1 KVLQNRFPQLH
12 FYFDDVH
19 GMSWIGTNG
28 CGFIRHSWS
37 GIPKNM
43 VLVSTLSKT
52 FGASGA
58 VILCGDDKL
67 HRGIKNFG
75 GPLTFSAQL
84 EPAAVAAATASADI
98 HLSDEIY
105 TLQDSL
111 RHKIKLFASELDHY
125 GLPVVSYGETPVF
138 YLATA

>member
-1 KVLQNRFPQLH
+1 
-12 FYFDDVH
+12 
-19 GMSWIGTNG
+19 
-28 CGFIRHSWS
+28 CGFIRHSWG

-58 VILCGDDKL
+58 VILCGDGKL
-67 HRGIKNFG
+67 YRSIKNFG

-98 HLSDEIY
+98 HLSGEIY
-105 TLQDSL
+105 VLQQRL
-111 RHKIKLFASELDHY
+111 KQKVELFASNLRHY
-125 GLPVVSYGETPVF
+125 GLPVLSYGKTPVF
-138 YLATA
+138 YVATAMPDTAYNMVRRMYREGFFV